1 MRIIGG
7 SRKGRRLVP
16 WEDTGIRPMRDF
28 VRSALY
34 SILYEFVPDAR
45 FLDLFAGTGSV
56 GLEALS
62 RGADSCVFV
71 DASEY
76 ACGIV
81 RRNLEML
88 GLMERGQVLC
98 MDYEDAIDHLARRG
112 RRFDLVFIG
121 PPYGKGLAAAA
132 VERVAAGRPF
142 GLDPVVVAEVRKGE
156 PLPESS
162 GDLVRVDRRKY
173 GDNELHFYRQLEEH
187 GGRRANEEV
196 DRPVDQR

>member
-7 SRKGRRLVP
+7 SRKGRTLVP

-34 SILYEFVPDAR
+34 SILLDFVPEAR

-62 RGADSCVFV
+62 RGAQSCVFV

-81 RRNLEML
+81 RRNLDML
-88 GLMERGQVLC
+88 ELMEQGQVLC
-98 MDYEDAIDHLARRG
+98 MDYADAIDHLGRRG
-112 RRFDLVFIG
+112 RQFDLMFIG
-121 PPYGKGLAAAA
+121 PPYGRGLAAAA
-132 VERVAAGRPF
+132 VGRIAAGKLLGP
-142 GLDPVVVAEVRKGE
+142 DPVVVAEVRKRE
-156 PLPESS
+156 PLPGSS
-162 GDLVRVDRRKY
+162 GGLVRVDRRKY
-173 GDNELHFYRQLEEH
+173 GDNELHFYRRPDDH
-187 GGRRANEEV
+187 GRG
-196 DRPVDQR
+196 DCG

>member
-7 SRKGRRLVP
+7 SYKGRKLVP
-16 WEDTGIRPMRDF
+16 WEDSGIRPMRDF

-34 SILYEFVPDAR
+34 SILLEFVPNAR

-76 ACGIV
+76 ACGII
-81 RRNLEML
+81 RRNLDVL

-98 MDYEDAIDHLARRG
+98 MDYAHAIDHLARRG
-112 RRFDLVFIG
+112 RRFDLVFVG
-121 PPYGKGLAAAA
+121 PPYGRGLA
-132 VERVAAGRPF
+132 VAALQQIADGRLL
-142 GLDPVVVAEVRKGE
+142 GSDPVVVAEVRKRT
-156 PLPESS
+156 PLPIQTGE
-162 GDLVRVDRRKY
+162 LTRVDRRKY
-173 GDNELHFYRQLEEH
+173 GDNELHFYRRFDEH
-187 GGRRANEEV
+187 GRKET
-196 DRPVDQR
+196 Q